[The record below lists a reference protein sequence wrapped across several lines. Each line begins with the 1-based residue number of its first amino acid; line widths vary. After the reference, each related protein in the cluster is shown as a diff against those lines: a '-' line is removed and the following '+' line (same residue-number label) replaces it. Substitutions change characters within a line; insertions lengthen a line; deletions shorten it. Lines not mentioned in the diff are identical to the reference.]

1 MAEYIEREYTIKL
14 IVSAIDSGLATTS
27 DDLAEIIEDI
37 PAADVV
43 PVVHG
48 QWVRNRGP
56 YGQIRL
62 YCSACNEHSGL
73 QKEKSYCPNC
83 GARMDGEVINQ

>member
-1 MAEYIEREYTIKL
+1 MTEYIEREYTIKL

-27 DDLAEIIEDI
+27 DDLAEIIEDM

-48 QWVRNRGP
+48 QWLP
-56 YGQIRL
+56 DCDL
-62 YCSACNEHSGL
+62 DYCSICHC
-73 QKEKSYCPNC
+73 EKLSRDRYNYCPNC
-83 GARMDGEVINQ
+83 GAKMDGEVINQ